1 MLTASRMAL
10 VSILCMNGPSSNAH
24 APHGSQINLRPLYDL
39 DGEPLNDTLLPAN
52 MSANP
57 RESNFVML
65 AFQFI
70 DELSEDPVELEECT

>member
-1 MLTASRMAL
+1 
-10 VSILCMNGPSSNAH
+10 
-24 APHGSQINLRPLYDL
+24 
-39 DGEPLNDTLLPAN
+39 